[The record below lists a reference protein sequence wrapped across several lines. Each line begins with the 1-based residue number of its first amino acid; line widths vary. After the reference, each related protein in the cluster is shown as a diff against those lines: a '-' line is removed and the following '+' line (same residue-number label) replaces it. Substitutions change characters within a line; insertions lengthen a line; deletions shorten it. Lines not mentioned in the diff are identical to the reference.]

1 MDGSEKPNNAEG
13 LLAEIKKLH
22 IAKSILTPPRGGI
35 IDASGVALINDM
47 TRQER
52 SLKKEYVLQ
61 RHVTPEGTPRQIKPP
76 TGTINGWSTRVEGKK
91 RIKAKTYDLLI
102 DKLFEI
108 YSDGCLNMSFQ
119 NVFEMA
125 LQQKAELCSE
135 NTETKY
141 KADYKRFITEDFG
154 KMIIC
159 DMTADEIK
167 KYATN
172 LVKSMELKKEAFRAF
187 KSVLNL
193 TFEFALSKG
202 YVNTNPVTR
211 MQNQDFYRIC
221 QKQFKSAEQKAM
233 SPQQIEAITKEVRR
247 RMDNP
252 VKYGPCYTCGF
263 MFIFASYTGMR
274 AGEISALKWTDIT
287 DERIHI
293 HAQQLKKGNTME
305 FEYVPWTKN
314 ERRIPK
320 GGRYFPMTEKI
331 RALLKELR
339 EAQERAGINSEWVF
353 ANPDGSWVLADTC
366 YEKFLYRICKS
377 LGYSITNNHAIR
389 MYFNSYVLIPKG
401 IDVTNRAKL
410 LGHSV
415 EVNLKNYSFADYDYC
430 EIAQR
435 ALDDEEGTPWGP
447 PNVFSFE
454 TKKLRKSL

>member
-1 MDGSEKPNNAEG
+1 MDSGYEETAKKDLLSE
-13 LLAEIKKLH
+13 IRKLH
-22 IAKSILTPPRGGI
+22 IAKAILTPPAGGI
-35 IDASGVALINDM
+35 IDPSGVALLNDM

-61 RHVTPEGTPRQIKPP
+61 RHVTPDGSPRQIKPP
-76 TGTINGWSTRVEGKK
+76 TGSINGWSTRMEGKK
-91 RIKAKTYDLLI
+91 RIKAKTFDLLI

-108 YSDGCLNMSFQ
+108 YSEGCLDMSFQ
-119 NVFEMA
+119 NIFEMA

-135 NTETKY
+135 NTYTRY
-141 KADYKRFITEDFG
+141 KADYRRFISDDFG
-154 KMIIC
+154 KKLIC
-159 DMTADEIK
+159 DMTADEIM
-167 KYATN
+167 KYASE
-172 LVKSMELKKEAFRAF
+172 LVKSRNLKKEAFRAF

-202 YVNTNPVTR
+202 YVNISPVTR
-211 MQNQDFYRIC
+211 MRNQDYYRIC
-221 QKQFKSAEQKAM
+221 QKEYKSAEQKAM

-252 VKYGPCYTCGF
+252 VKYGECYTCGY
-263 MFIFASYTGMR
+263 MFLLATYTGMR
-274 AGEISALKWTDIT
+274 AGEISALRWTDIT

-339 EAQERAGINSEWVF
+339 DAQERACINSEWVF
-353 ANPDGSWVLADTC
+353 ANPDGSWILADTC

-435 ALDDEEGTPWGP
+435 ALDYEEGTPGDP
-447 PNVFSFE
+447 HNIIFFE
-454 TKKLRKSL
+454 TKNLRQTQ